1 MYIKEITQSYS
12 HNVIAE
18 IYVLQ
23 DVNPFR
29 LVNSSRRFK
38 GS

>member
-1 MYIKEITQSYS
+1 MYIREITQSYS

-18 IYVLQ
+18 IHVLL

-29 LVNSSRRFK
+29 LAHSSRRFE